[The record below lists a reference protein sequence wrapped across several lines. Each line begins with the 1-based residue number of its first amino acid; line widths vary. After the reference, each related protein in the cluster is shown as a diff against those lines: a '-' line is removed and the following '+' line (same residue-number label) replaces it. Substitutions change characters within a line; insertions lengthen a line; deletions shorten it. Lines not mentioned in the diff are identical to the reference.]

1 LEKQEFEAAYAKIA
15 EASKSILSEGDQS
28 WRSGDVKSA
37 ALHALQAQAQ
47 KWGVVQDSDLQIA
60 SCADVSLEE
69 QKNHLMDC
77 GWYASDGM
85 QVLEVRLQ
93 KPKPANS
100 NEISTSNTPWAVT
113 SIDATICH

>member
-85 QVLEVRLQ
+85 QVLDVRLQ

-100 NEISTSNTPWAVT
+100 TEISTSKTPWAVT

>member
-1 LEKQEFEAAYAKIA
+1 
-15 EASKSILSEGDQS
+15 
-28 WRSGDVKSA
+28 
-37 ALHALQAQAQ
+37 
-47 KWGVVQDSDLQIA
+47 LQIA

-93 KPKPANS
+93 KPKPANA